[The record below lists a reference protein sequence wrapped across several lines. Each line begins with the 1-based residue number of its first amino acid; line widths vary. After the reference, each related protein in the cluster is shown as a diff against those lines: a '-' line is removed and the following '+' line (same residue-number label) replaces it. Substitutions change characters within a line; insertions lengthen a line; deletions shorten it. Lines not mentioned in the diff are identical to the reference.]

1 MEQNMLNENLSNMD
15 WRNKLEEVDS
25 LPDLIFTDKN
35 VAWEKLHNR
44 LHQQPRRIKAV
55 WYWTA
60 AACLL
65 TAVIVPLITANK
77 KQPPIVNNNPVST
90 IRKNITL
97 LEPLP
102 IKENLSTAFSSHK
115 KIAVTR
121 VNQRGADKKIIVT
134 NTVVKSVSDYTTS
147 IEQENKPV
155 TASILIQPLQI
166 PIDKIKTEVAVVEK
180 KKLKV
185 VHVNELG
192 DAALEQH
199 NKALPEDYGVIQ
211 FKLIDQQ
218 VYTKSSIPAYSI
230 GFNISKPKNVSSN

>member
-1 MEQNMLNENLSNMD
+1 MDQGMLNEHHSNMD

-25 LPDLIFTDKN
+25 LSGLTFTDKN
-35 VAWEKLHNR
+35 AAWEKLHSR

-55 WYWTA
+55 WYWAA

-77 KQPPIVNNNPVST
+77 KQSPIINNNPVST
-90 IRKNITL
+90 IQKDKTL
-97 LEPLP
+97 QESLP
-102 IKENLSTAFSSHK
+102 IKENLSTVFSSDK
-115 KIAVTR
+115 EIAVTR
-121 VNQRGADKKIIVT
+121 INQRGANKKIILT
-134 NTVVKSVSDYTTS
+134 NTVVKSVNSYATS
-147 IEQENKPV
+147 IQQENKPL
-155 TASILIQPLQI
+155 TESISILPLQM
-166 PIDKIKTEVAVVEK
+166 PTNKITIAVAVAEK